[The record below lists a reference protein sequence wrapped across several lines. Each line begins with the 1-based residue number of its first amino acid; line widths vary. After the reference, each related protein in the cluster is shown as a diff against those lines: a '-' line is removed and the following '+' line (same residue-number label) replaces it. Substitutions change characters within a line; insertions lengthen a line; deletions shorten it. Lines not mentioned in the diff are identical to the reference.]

1 MSVAAEEVAEVLGGQ
16 QVLGRR
22 IRHGRDLEELI
33 REGVPKPALERLV
46 ALLAA
51 PYGGA
56 GRDLRAGLRNRI
68 VSRATYQRV
77 ERFNLQVSE
86 TTERLARLYALAAT
100 AFADGG
106 AAARFMLTP
115 HPELGDRAPFDVA
128 LTEVGGREVEEVIER
143 GLHGLPA

>member
-1 MSVAAEEVAEVLGGQ
+1 MSVAADEVAEVLGGQ

-56 GRDLRAGLRNRI
+56 GRDLRTGLRNRI
-68 VSRATYQRV
+68 VSRATYQRAQ
-77 ERFNLQVSE
+77 RFNLQVSE
-86 TTERLARLYALAAT
+86 TDSRVSTRWLQPRLPMAAQ
-100 AFADGG
+100 
-106 AAARFMLTP
+106 R
-115 HPELGDRAPFDVA
+115 
-128 LTEVGGREVEEVIER
+128 R
-143 GLHGLPA
+143 GSY